1 MAHRLPIL
9 RKQHQLLLLI
19 NLKQSIPMN
28 INETESTLTILKRDE
43 VIEVEL
49 QPKVAFEAYINTLSE
64 TEIDLFET
72 VSGIAYEEYA
82 EVYAVQ
88 VEEGK
93 KAVESYRAYAKHVT
107 TFQSYFLEELQE
119 YDGNIKLLA
128 SYLSKLVDEF
138 SQEVYSAY

>member
-1 MAHRLPIL
+1 
-9 RKQHQLLLLI
+9 
-19 NLKQSIPMN
+19 MN
-28 INETESTLTILKRDE
+28 INETKSTLTILKRDE

-93 KAVESYRAYAKHVT
+93 KAVESYRVYAKHLT
-107 TFQSYFLEELQE
+107 TFQSSFLEELQE